1 MAIWCVVLETTF
13 TLSVLLPPIPVIGAL
28 NSPTL
33 GQPTESVRT
42 ATLVQNGLAL
52 LQRVFLSV
60 RITMVTLKFRIN
72 MTDHI
77 VFTHVRMGIFIR

>member
-13 TLSVLLPPIPVIGAL
+13 TLSVLLPPIPVIGVL

-42 ATLVQNGLAL
+42 ATLGQAGLVL

-60 RITMVTLKFRIN
+60 RITMVTLKIRIN
-72 MTDHI
+72 MTGHK
-77 VFTHVRMGIFIR
+77 VFKHVRIGIFI

>member
-13 TLSVLLPPIPVIGAL
+13 TLSVLLPPIPVIGDL

-42 ATLVQNGLAL
+42 ATLVQDGLVL
-52 LQRVFLSV
+52 LLRVFLSV
-60 RITMVTLKFRIN
+60 RITMVTLKMRIN

-77 VFTHVRMGIFIR
+77 VFTHVRMGFFI